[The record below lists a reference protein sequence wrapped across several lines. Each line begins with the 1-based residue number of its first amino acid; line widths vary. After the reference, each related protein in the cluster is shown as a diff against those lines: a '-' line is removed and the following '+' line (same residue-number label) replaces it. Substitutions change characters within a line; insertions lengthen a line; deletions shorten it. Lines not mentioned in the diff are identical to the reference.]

1 MNIQHFKHIEK
12 IKKLLRLAK
21 SAKEHEAAA
30 AMSRAQTLMQQYGL
44 SNESP
49 ELSDVCTGEIQSKFK
64 AKKPTNYFA
73 CLSSM
78 VAEAFGC
85 RVHFN
90 WNGFKGGYVVTF
102 TGHNERP
109 DVASYAYEVL
119 ERQLIKA
126 RKAFI
131 STLNKRIKAST
142 KTSRSD
148 LFCEGWVVSVRAKVK
163 AFVLSDE
170 ESQQL
175 ATYIKQAHPDL
186 RTSDT
191 RKASIKNARGGADDA
206 LLAGHLAGKTAKLNH
221 GVSGHEQG
229 KLSIL

>member
-1 MNIQHFKHIEK
+1 MANSKHIDK

-21 SAKEHEAAA
+21 SANEHEAAA
-30 AMSRAQTLMQQYGL
+30 AMSRAQALMQQHGL
-44 SNESP
+44 SSESP
-49 ELSDVCTGEIQSKFK
+49 ELSDVCTGEIHSKFK

-73 CLSSM
+73 CLSTM

-90 WNGFKGGYVVTF
+90 WNCFKGGYVVTF

-142 KTSRSD
+142 KTSRAD
-148 LFCEGWVVSVRAKVK
+148 LFCEGWVGSVRTKVK
-163 AFVLSDE
+163 AFALSDS
-170 ESQQL
+170 ESQQID
-175 ATYIKQAHPDL
+175 TYMKQAHPDL
-186 RTSDT
+186 KTGDT
-191 RKASIKNARGGADDA
+191 RKASTKNARGGADDA
-206 LLAGHLAGKTAKLNH
+206 LWAGHLAGKAAELNH
-221 GVSGHEQG
+221 GVNGQEQG
-229 KLSIL
+229 KLSAL

>member
-1 MNIQHFKHIEK
+1 MANSKQIEK

-21 SAKEHEAAA
+21 SANEHEAAA
-30 AMSRAQTLMQQYGL
+30 AMSRAQALMLQYGL

-73 CLSSM
+73 WLSTM

-131 STLNKRIKAST
+131 STLNKRIKTST
-142 KTSRSD
+142 KTSRAD
-148 LFCEGWVVSVRAKVK
+148 LFCEGWVGSVRTKVK
-163 AFVLSDE
+163 AFALSDE

-175 ATYIKQAHPDL
+175 ATYMKQAHPEL
-186 RTSDT
+186 KTGDT
-191 RKASIKNARGGADDA
+191 RKASTKNARGGVDDA
-206 LLAGHLAGKTAKLNH
+206 LWAGHLAGKSAELNH
-221 GVSGHEQG
+221 GVSGKEQG
-229 KLSIL
+229 KLSAV

>member
-1 MNIQHFKHIEK
+1 MANSKHISK

-21 SAKEHEAAA
+21 STNEHEAAA
-30 AMSRAQTLMQQYGL
+30 AMSRAQALMQQHGL
-44 SNESP
+44 SDESP

-73 CLSSM
+73 CLSTM

-85 RVHFN
+85 RVYFN
-90 WNGFKGGYVVTF
+90 WNCFKGGYVVTF

-109 DVASYAYEVL
+109 DVAAYAYEVL

-126 RKAFI
+126 RKEFI

-142 KTSRSD
+142 KTSRAD
-148 LFCEGWVVSVRAKVK
+148 LFCEGWVGSVRTKVK
-163 AFVLSDE
+163 EFSLSDE

-175 ATYIKQAHPDL
+175 ATYMKQAHPDL
-186 RTSDT
+186 KTGNT
-191 RKASIKNARGGADDA
+191 RKASTKNARGGADDA
-206 LLAGHLAGKTAKLNH
+206 LWAGHVAGKAAELNH
-221 GVSGHEQG
+221 GVNGQEQG
-229 KLSIL
+229 KLSVL